1 MQSAYPMMVLRIV
14 LAVLSF
20 AIAIVLS
27 VFPGPAFP
35 FWLLGFVLLGFGVGQ
50 ILMSLHS
57 VQAFFHHHVPASR
70 RLPTLRKRHIR
81 RILRRRWVQTL
92 DRFSGAKR
100 RRRLRRM
107 RRHRPTAAERAR
119 KAGS

>member
-1 MQSAYPMMVLRIV
+1 MKSGYPMMVLRIV

-27 VFPGPAFP
+27 VIPGPAFP

-50 ILMSLHS
+50 ILMGLHS
-57 VQAFFHHHVPASR
+57 VQAFFHRHVPVSR

-100 RRRLRRM
+100 RRRLRRQH
-107 RRHRPTAAERAR
+107 RHKPTVVERSR